1 MTKER
6 REDIILIAIAVSL
19 ALHAILV
26 FCVKGRVMSAG
37 VDEKYMPKQVRVT
50 RIEKA
55 SQPKD
60 IIKIQDIIDQGA
72 KRTAPEASIA
82 EEVAPELRRVEDA
95 ASLPIAVPPEA
106 KIPMPPEHRFQ
117 DFEVVA
123 IKDVKSPK
131 IEKPLKMPTHVP
143 TARILA
149 VAPSVVPTPT
159 PNKEIYM
166 PKAHATPNVSSM
178 SGVKKSAAASF
189 AKEETTPVFKP
200 VNTVLDKVDKV
211 MIEAEKNAV
220 RQLLDAPNVEELS
233 QFVDIET
240 TSAQDGA
247 WKYFHIKV
255 TPRDVLKVVP
265 KDFVLL
271 IDASG
276 SIGRERMAS
285 LRAAA
290 KGILSTAMNTADR
303 FNLVA
308 FRNYYSYAFKDWR
321 QCTRSSFD
329 EAYEWIDDIASYGR
343 TDVFATIESVL
354 TLPRDP
360 VRPLIALVVTDGD
373 ANLGFSSTAGI
384 IQKFSELNDGLVSV
398 YMYGVKKEAN
408 IELIDVLTRG
418 NRGESFVYTG
428 SRRTAGKGLQALT
441 ERFRDPVLTD
451 IRLVFASSCKADVYP
466 RMVKNIYVGSPTEI
480 YGRVPMDVNELEFS
494 LRGLNGNS
502 SYESFFKIPFK
513 ATKFDPDA
521 KRLFDEQ
528 KSLDDKIKGV

>member
-6 REDIILIAIAVSL
+6 REDIVLIAVAVSL
-19 ALHAILV
+19 ALHAVLV
-26 FCVKGRVMSAG
+26 FCVKGRVMSTG
-37 VDEKYMPKQVRVT
+37 IDEKYMPRQVRVT
-50 RIEKA
+50 RIENT
-55 SQPKD
+55 STPKD
-60 IIKIQDIIDQGA
+60 IVKIEDILDQDA
-72 KRTAPEASIA
+72 KRTAPEATIA
-82 EEVAPELRRVEDA
+82 DELAPELRRVEDST
-95 ASLPIAVPPEA
+95 SLPIAVPPEA
-106 KIPMPPEHRFQ
+106 TMPKAPEPKFQ

-123 IKDVKSPK
+123 VKDINSPR
-131 IEKPLKMPTHVP
+131 IEKPLKMPAHVP

-149 VAPSVVPTPT
+149 MAPSVVPTP
-159 PNKEIYM
+159 NKDTSFYM
-166 PKAHATPNVSSM
+166 PKLSQTPKLSSVPR
-178 SGVKKSAAASF
+178 VKKSEVSSF
-189 AKEETTPVFKP
+189 AKEDSTPQFKP
-200 VNTVLDKVDKV
+200 VDTVLDKVDKV
-211 MIEAEKNAV
+211 VIEAEKKAV

-233 QFVDIET
+233 QFVDVKT
-240 TSAQDGA
+240 TSAQDGN
-247 WKYFHIKV
+247 WKYFHITV
-255 TPRDVLKVVP
+255 NPLDVLKVVP

-276 SIGRERMAS
+276 SIGRERMVS

-308 FRNYYSYAFKDWR
+308 FRNHYSYAFKNWR
-321 QCTRSSFD
+321 QCTQSSFD
-329 EAYEWIDDIASYGR
+329 EAYEWINDLASYGR

-360 VRPLIALVVTDGD
+360 ARPLIALVVTDGD
-373 ANLGFSSTAGI
+373 ANSGFSSTAGI
-384 IQKFSELNDGLVSV
+384 IQKFSKLNDGLVSV

-428 SRRTAGKGLQALT
+428 SRRTAGKGLQGLT

-451 IRLVFASSCKADVYP
+451 IRLIFASSCKAEVYP

-494 LRGLNGNS
+494 LRGLNGKA
-502 SYESFFKIPFK
+502 SYESFFKIPFSS
-513 ATKFDPDA
+513 TKFDPRA
-521 KRLFDEQ
+521 RSLFDEQ
-528 KSLDDKIKGV
+528 KTLDDKIKGI